1 MEKKQFFPETKEF
14 ENNNIKECPFCN
26 IILPLREYND
36 HIFCHRLDE
45 QENGQSNFN
54 INNYGISINNY
65 PGNNNNIGNMN
76 NINNININNNINQIN
91 PINNNNNISINYN
104 NNQNSININNN
115 NINNNNNQNNI
126 RNNNHLNEDNDFF
139 LFPENNNHINNIN
152 QPNIDPQLRNNNHI
166 NFFNENNPSQNN
178 NIIIYNINSV
188 NNNNNNLNN
197 NINNSNAPKKEQKEE
212 SIFDKVKNSVKSGY
226 MDIKNYIFPGKKG
239 TNNSEEDALLNA
251 PIQSLSPQQREQ
263 RNKLEEKRAYEK
275 KILGI
280 ANDKDNRNVSDIE
293 SESTGE
299 TVSEFLRNNAGNIL
313 TVIDIIGCLTL
324 HGPSIGRTAMRVTNF
339 ISSSIHSSSNNSR
352 NSNSNNNN
360 IQNIMNDNREY
371 ENFMREHPELKYKDK
386 DVKTIIKFLPVSE
399 VKEIRRNDQNP
410 NNNSKCV
417 ICLCEFEIGDKVS
430 ALPCA
435 HVFHNDCIIN
445 WLKKHCQCPVCKFNI
460 TLRSLLGF

>member
-1 MEKKQFFPETKEF
+1 MERKSSFPEAKEF

-26 IILPLREYND
+26 IILPLGEYND

-54 INNYGISINNY
+54 INNYGIPLNNY
-65 PGNNNNIGNMN
+65 PNNNNIGNM
-76 NINNININNNINQIN
+76 NNININNNINQIN
-91 PINNNNNISINYN
+91 SINNNNISLNN
-104 NNQNSININNN
+104 NNQNLININNN
-115 NINNNNNQNNI
+115 NINNNQNNIQNNNQNN
-126 RNNNHLNEDNDFF
+126 NQNKNHINEEDDFF
-139 LFPENNNHINNIN
+139 LFPENNNSINNIN
-152 QPNIDPQLRNNNHI
+152 QPNIDPRLRNNNHI
-166 NFFNENNPSQNN
+166 NFFNENNQNQ
-178 NIIIYNINSV
+178 
-188 NNNNNNLNN
+188 NNNNNNNFYNINSINNNN
-197 NINNSNAPKKEQKEE
+197 NINNNINQPKKEEKEE
-212 SIFDKVKNSVKSGY
+212 SIFDKVKNSVKTGY
-226 MDIKNYIFPGKKG
+226 MDIKNYIFPEKKEAK
-239 TNNSEEDALLNA
+239 NSEEDALLNA

-263 RNKLEEKRAYEK
+263 RNKLEEKKAYEK

-280 ANDKDNRNVSDIE
+280 ANDKDNRNIGDIE

-299 TVSEFLRNNAGNIL
+299 KITEFLRNNSGNIL

-324 HGPSIGRTAMRVTNF
+324 HGPSIGRTAMRVSNF
-339 ISSSIHSSSNNSR
+339 ISSSIHSSSNSSR
-352 NSNSNNNN
+352 NSNSNNNNN

-435 HVFHNDCIIN
+435 HVFHNDCIIS

>member
-1 MEKKQFFPETKEF
+1 
-14 ENNNIKECPFCN
+14 
-26 IILPLREYND
+26 
-36 HIFCHRLDE
+36 
-45 QENGQSNFN
+45 
-54 INNYGISINNY
+54 
-65 PGNNNNIGNMN
+65 
-76 NINNININNNINQIN
+76 
-91 PINNNNNISINYN
+91 
-104 NNQNSININNN
+104 
-115 NINNNNNQNNI
+115 
-126 RNNNHLNEDNDFF
+126 
-139 LFPENNNHINNIN
+139 
-152 QPNIDPQLRNNNHI
+152 
-166 NFFNENNPSQNN
+166 
-178 NIIIYNINSV
+178 
-188 NNNNNNLNN
+188 
-197 NINNSNAPKKEQKEE
+197 
-212 SIFDKVKNSVKSGY
+212 
-226 MDIKNYIFPGKKG
+226 MDIKNYIFPEKKEAK
-239 TNNSEEDALLNA
+239 NSEEDALLNA

-263 RNKLEEKRAYEK
+263 RNKLEEKKAYEK

-280 ANDKDNRNVSDIE
+280 ANDKDNRNIGDIE

-299 TVSEFLRNNAGNIL
+299 KITEFLRNNSGNIL

-324 HGPSIGRTAMRVTNF
+324 HGPSIGRTAMRVSNF
-339 ISSSIHSSSNNSR
+339 ISSSIHSSSNSSR
-352 NSNSNNNN
+352 NSNSNNNNN

-435 HVFHNDCIIN
+435 HVFHNDCIIS